1 MDLVTPETSKKN
13 DNVSEHLEK
22 SAAVSLD
29 VRSGSSSHSKERG
42 NAKVYKKPS
51 LKEDKPTKRKLVFAE
66 MDDDE
71 TPKRAFRAAKLR
83 SVLCLDSPAG
93 DIREKP
99 SELPVQEKK
108 QEKQKPTAAKSRP
121 KSNARKPK
129 ISDAKKR
136 SPKSSCSPKAK
147 AVVSPKS
154 SGSPK
159 KAKKAVVSPKSS
171 GSPKAKAV
179 VSPKSGGSPKK
190 AKAVSP
196 KSGGSPKAKA
206 VVSPKSGCSLVAKLG
221 MKKTAMKKKE
231 VKTDKSSMKN
241 LKMTRAVRHMEEGF
255 NLLGYAQPSAVF
267 VDMEP
272 AQFSRK
278 RDASDLVLFFKE
290 DKEISATMRH
300 LKRGDKIDF
309 TATMVEVGKRGA
321 PHAMALWD
329 VSLPSRP
336 GDSPKANATQSAP

>member
-1 MDLVTPETSKKN
+1 M
-13 DNVSEHLEK
+13 
-22 SAAVSLD
+22 
-29 VRSGSSSHSKERG
+29 RSGSSSHSKERG

-179 VSPKSGGSPKK
+179 VSPKSSGSPKKAKKAVVSPKSSGSPKAKAVVSPKSGGSPKK

-241 LKMTRAVRHMEEGF
+241 LKMTRR
-255 NLLGYAQPSAVF
+255 NIY
-267 VDMEP
+267 
-272 AQFSRK
+272 SRAYHAIYSK
-278 RDASDLVLFFKE
+278 
-290 DKEISATMRH
+290 
-300 LKRGDKIDF
+300 G
-309 TATMVEVGKRGA
+309 GA
-321 PHAMALWD
+321 KK
-329 VSLPSRP
+329 
-336 GDSPKANATQSAP
+336 KAGGGGTCMTF

>member
-1 MDLVTPETSKKN
+1 M
-13 DNVSEHLEK
+13 
-22 SAAVSLD
+22 
-29 VRSGSSSHSKERG
+29 RSGSSSHSKERG

-51 LKEDKPTKRKLVFAE
+51 LKEDKPTRRKLVFAE

-99 SELPVQEKK
+99 SELPVQQK

-147 AVVSPKS
+147 AVISPKS

-221 MKKTAMKKKE
+221 MKKMAMKKE

-241 LKMTRAVRHMEEGF
+241 LKMTRRNIYSRAYHAIYSKG
-255 NLLGYAQPSAVF
+255 GAKKKAGGG
-267 VDMEP
+267 DMY
-272 AQFSRK
+272 
-278 RDASDLVLFFKE
+278 
-290 DKEISATMRH
+290 
-300 LKRGDKIDF
+300 DF
-309 TATMVEVGKRGA
+309 LNRLTSFCKVPQINMHHGWFHFAIVV
-321 PHAMALWD
+321 
-329 VSLPSRP
+329 
-336 GDSPKANATQSAP
+336 